1 MARDDEVGQLKFFL
15 SRMSAVRFPGL
26 QRPPERPG
34 QPPSRDL
41 VNWAIRAYVYSSLC
55 HFRELLRSYL
65 LLLANTRVPGC
76 FVIARSLF
84 ELGAHSYYVHKH
96 ASQYIQSSDLNQA
109 WTFLFE
115 IGVGS
120 RHMRDYGLK
129 DLGMSDATEFP
140 LSPHIAKAIAAF
152 DEYGNLKLSKE
163 EYSFLS
169 EFAHPSVG
177 AFSGYREIDE
187 QESRFVFPEPAP
199 ILKNDPRSGSVLI
212 AATTTCQYSGHLL
225 SLSGD
230 AAIGEELTKLLGDF
244 LQRATRS

>member
-1 MARDDEVGQLKFFL
+1 
-15 SRMSAVRFPGL
+15 
-26 QRPPERPG
+26 
-34 QPPSRDL
+34 
-41 VNWAIRAYVYSSLC
+41 VNWAIRAYVYSNLS

-65 LLLANTRVPGC
+65 LLLANKRIPAC

-96 ASQYIQSSDLNQA
+96 ASQYIDSSDLNQA

-115 IGVGS
+115 VGAGS

-129 DLGMSDATEFP
+129 DLGLPEESDFP
-140 LSPHIAKAIAAF
+140 QGPHIAKAIAAF

-177 AFSGYREIDE
+177 AFSGYREID
-187 QESRFVFPEPAP
+187 QQAFSFIFPEPPP
-199 ILKNDPRSGSVLI
+199 ILKDDPRIGSVLI
-212 AATTTCQYSGHLL
+212 AATTNCQCSAKLL
-225 SLSGD
+225 TFSEDQVIKERL
-230 AAIGEELTKLLGDF
+230 IKLLGDF
-244 LQRATRS
+244 LRQFHKLT